1 MKTKKN
7 WFAITL
13 ALIVIALLLKYIF
26 KNKDEED
33 IEK

>member
-7 WFAITL
+7 WFIITL
-13 ALIVIALLLKYIF
+13 ALIAIALLLKYIF

-33 IEK
+33 TEN